1 MKIYFANSEKS
12 SFRSLLLASGVTRF
26 AVNLT
31 HLAIPKK
38 KELDLTAM
46 FNGGE
51 ITLYTSEND
60 EDITRY
66 DSFVREHY
74 ESLTHVIGRPDYD
87 GSWLGDRYVPL
98 WNDPD
103 DLERL
108 SWLCQKYGKAAIS
121 DKAINGKTVSKI
133 RNAMT
138 RWDAKLIAVSS
149 KPDILETIPWD
160 SALVGSW
167 TSAVRYGETQVWDG
181 HGLRRYPAQQ
191 KDSSRKK
198 HRADIQRLGLD
209 IDAIIQDDNN
219 EVAKLAIM
227 SWKAWENQTFG
238 VYDPTKDD
246 DEQEILND

>member
-1 MKIYFANSEKS
+1 M
-12 SFRSLLLASGVTRF
+12 
-26 AVNLT
+26 
-31 HLAIPKK
+31 
-38 KELDLTAM
+38 
-46 FNGGE
+46 
-51 ITLYTSEND
+51 
-60 EDITRY
+60 
-66 DSFVREHY
+66 
-74 ESLTHVIGRPDYD
+74 
-87 GSWLGDRYVPL
+87 

-108 SWLCQKYGKAAIS
+108 SWLCQKHGKAAIS

-219 EVAKLAIM
+219 EVAKLAIL
-227 SWKAWENQTFG
+227 SWKAWESQTFG
-238 VYDPTKDD
+238 VYDPAKDD
-246 DEQEILND
+246 DEQEMGLLDNDVNSNYINQNAIPQKVAQGVQVLL